1 MATIVVDVARDGGPA
16 CPRHLSPAER
26 KIWIVAARELRQD
39 RRLMASHGPLLER
52 FAVLVERSRKVDEVL
67 EADGYMLDGKAHPLL
82 PISVTMASKIR
93 EISREL
99 GMTPAARLP
108 TINPEAL
115 KPVEP
120 DSPIAMLLKRRA

>member
-1 MATIVVDVARDGGPA
+1 
-16 CPRHLSPAER
+16 
-26 KIWIVAARELRQD
+26 
-39 RRLMASHGPLLER
+39 MASHGPLLER
-52 FAVLVERSRKVDEVL
+52 FAVLVDRSRKVDEVL

-120 DSPIAMLLKRRA
+120 DSPIAMLLKRRARRLPASSSHN